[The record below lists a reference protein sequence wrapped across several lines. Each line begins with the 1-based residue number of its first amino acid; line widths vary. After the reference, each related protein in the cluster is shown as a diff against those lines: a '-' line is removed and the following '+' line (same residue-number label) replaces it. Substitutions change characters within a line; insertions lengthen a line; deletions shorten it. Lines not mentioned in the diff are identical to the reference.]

1 MTSLGYCVRFS
12 RPVLRSLDGELV
24 AFTVYQAVIGVVAK
38 AHGAG
43 VLVHGEDDSFPP
55 TVAGIVLL
63 C

>member
-1 MTSLGYCVRFS
+1 VQ
-12 RPVLRSLDGELV
+12 DGELV